1 MKGRPEFF
9 YTSKVVFKST
19 NINPWILVY
28 SSNVCLWPLHY
39 ASYINIREQCNSY
52 YDASPTNRSD
62 WALRNNKIICKCYSQ
77 TICNILVNRALFV
90 IIPVQGKQ
98 NERSPNSKM
107 PCIFKITYNFIGLKM
122 FLCCFTVLFWHCLCV
137 SVGLKVGVQDY
148 HPCND
153 CI

>member
-39 ASYINIREQCNSY
+39 ASYINIREQCSSY
-52 YDASPTNRSD
+52 YDASPTNRSN

-90 IIPVQGKQ
+90 IIPVKGKQ

-107 PCIFKITYNFIGLKM
+107 PSSKQPTISLDWK
-122 FLCCFTVLFWHCLCV
+122 CFCVVLWPCFDTVCV
-137 SVGLKVGVQDY
+137 RVGLKVGVQDY